1 MARQGKSLTIAG
13 VLVAA
18 FLGGAVSHLLFDGA
32 AARAATQPTVPA
44 AAQEGQIM
52 RAYGFV
58 VVDEHGK
65 ELARLG
71 VSEKGQVGLT
81 VFDAKD
87 KTRLRIGALEEP
99 TGYGMRA
106 YDAEGHN
113 RATFA
118 HWTDGTGGLRVFDA
132 EGVKRIGLGSA
143 AYGSGLSMQNAAGTN
158 IVGIGVGPGAGGG
171 DLTLKHPDGHE
182 VWRASKAA
190 EGAYAKPT
198 QP

>member
-1 MARQGKSLTIAG
+1 MANQRRSLTVAG
-13 VLVAA
+13 VLLAA

-32 AARAATQPTVPA
+32 GARAAMEPTVPA
-44 AAQEGQIM
+44 AATEGQIT

-71 VSEKGQVGLT
+71 VSDKGLPGLT
-81 VFDAKD
+81 VLDAKE
-87 KTRLRIGALEEP
+87 KVRLRVGALEQP
-99 TGYGMRA
+99 TGYGLQA
-106 YDAEGHN
+106 YDADGRN

-118 HWTDGTGGLRVFDA
+118 QWTDGTGGLRVFDGD
-132 EGVKRIGLGSA
+132 GVKRIGLGSA
-143 AYGSGLSMQNAAGTN
+143 GYGSGLSMQNAAGTS

-171 DLTLKHPDGHE
+171 DLTLSDSHGKE
-182 VWRASKAA
+182 MWRASKAA
-190 EGAYAKPT
+190 AGAYSKPA